1 MRPSFPSFVGKA
13 REQRPGRKE
22 VEKANKKGKARCHAL
37 PSHSEGYH
45 TSVII
50 LAGSC
55 RLMDAKYF
63 KDARKRA
70 RWSQQKAAAELGV
83 AQSYLSMLENGERPL
98 SQEVARRMVQVYGL
112 SPVSLPLSRDRWAPR
127 TVDADQLAADLAGL
141 GYPGF
146 AYLRKP
152 RSKKHPSEVLL
163 TALAQ
168 VNLEGRLF
176 ESLPW
181 LLLKYWDLDTRWLV
195 EHAKLNDLQNRLGFV
210 VSLARRAGRKA
221 NPVNTRRDA
230 RLGKLQS
237 ALKGSLLAR
246 VEPMGQPKLSQ
257 AEHKWLKR
265 HRPKEAREWNLLTN
279 WRPEALRYVA

>member
-1 MRPSFPSFVGKA
+1 
-13 REQRPGRKE
+13 
-22 VEKANKKGKARCHAL
+22 
-37 PSHSEGYH
+37 
-45 TSVII
+45 
-50 LAGSC
+50 
-55 RLMDAKYF
+55 MDAKYF

-70 RWSQQKAAAELGV
+70 GWSQQRAAAELGV
-83 AQSYLSMLENGERPL
+83 GQSYLSMLENGERPL
-98 SQEVARRMVQVYGL
+98 SQAVARRMVHVYRL

-127 TVDADQLAADLAGL
+127 TVDPEQLAADLAGL

-152 RSKKHPSEVLL
+152 RSKKHPGEVLL

-168 VNLEGRLF
+168 VNLEARLF
-176 ESLPW
+176 EALPW

-210 VSLARRAGRKA
+210 VSLARSAGRA
-221 NPVNTRRDA
+221 ASPVNTRRDA
-230 RLGKLQS
+230 TLEKLQS

-246 VEPMGQPKLSQ
+246 VEPLGQPKLSR